1 MNVNLDKT
9 KYMYTENEGYTWE
22 EYTAQAIGES
32 LLVCD
37 GYGYEVRHNK
47 DTGYWTLWI
56 SSGSRNSQR
65 GLGQYTELPEYNS
78 LLECEYDAMAEIEE
92 MVGLD
97 LIEGGEWPH
106 VGDRVIAVTMSDYNE
121 FYRGQND
128 E

>member
-1 MNVNLDKT
+1 MSVNLDKT

-37 GYGYEVRHNK
+37 GYDYEVRHDK
-47 DTGYWTLWI
+47 ETGCWTLWI

-65 GLGQYTELPEYNS
+65 GLGHYNELWKFNS
-78 LLECEYDAMAEIEE
+78 SLECEYDAMAEIEE

-97 LIEGGEWPH
+97 LIAGGEWPH
-106 VGDRVIAVTMSDYNE
+106 VGDRVMAVTMSDYNE
-121 FYRGQND
+121 FYKGQDD

>member
-1 MNVNLDKT
+1 MSVNLDKT
-9 KYMYTENEGYTWE
+9 LYMYTENEGYTWE

-37 GYGYEVRHNK
+37 GYGYEVRHDK
-47 DTGYWTLWI
+47 EAGYWTLWI

-65 GLGQYTELPEYNS
+65 GLGQYTELWKFNS

-106 VGDRVIAVTMSDYNE
+106 VGDRVMAVTMSDYNE
-121 FYRGQND
+121 FYKGQDD

>member
-1 MNVNLDKT
+1 MSNKSDKT
-9 KYMYTENEGYTWE
+9 LYMYTENGGYTWE
-22 EYTAQAIGES
+22 EYTAQAIGQS
-32 LLVCD
+32 LLACD

-47 DTGYWTLWI
+47 ETGRWTLWI

-65 GLGQYTELPEYNS
+65 GLGHYDELWGFNS
-78 LLECEYDAMAEIEE
+78 SLECEYDAMAEIEE

-106 VGDRVIAVTMSDYNE
+106 VGDRVMAVTMSDYNE
-121 FYRGQND
+121 FYKGQDD